1 MAYPLSQIPRCCIS
15 PHPDQLSLREE
26 RILALKEITRL
37 LELLTEQEKKYED
50 RLSPHSNFYCQHV
63 MVQQFIQIQLKTE
76 PSPTKKKISLNIAR
90 SFGRRYG
97 IGRNIV

>member
-1 MAYPLSQIPRCCIS
+1 MAYPLSQIPRGCIS

-37 LELLTEQEKKYED
+37 LELLTEQEKKYKD
-50 RLSPHSNFYCQHV
+50 RFSPHSNFYCQHI

-76 PSPTKKKISLNIAR
+76 PSPTKKKTSLNIAR
-90 SFGRRYG
+90 SFGRKYG
-97 IGRNIV
+97 VGRNIV